1 VNFQVKLFDS
11 NCELDKERIDEMV
24 AQFVSIKKVIREKLD
39 NNAKK
44 YGFTVPQLEVIF
56 NLHMTQ
62 FITLNVLSERIGLT
76 KSTVSGIITRL
87 EKQGV
92 IKREIPK
99 DNRRIVKLSISEEF
113 ERENDI
119 DEIKNQFKTDFI
131 CNIIK
136 NSDSEK
142 VNEIIR
148 LLRQLSDLL
157 NEN

>member
-1 VNFQVKLFDS
+1 MNFQVKLFDS